1 MENIGRI
8 LLKGIYQESWIKIEY
23 ENKKDEITHYMIGIK
38 NIDPFNKKI
47 TCDSFNITYS
57 NDVDERKIFFDSILS
72 ASICDHTY
80 HKTPQELLDKLV
92 KDKEEF
98 IFLNVLE
105 NKEDI
110 LDYYIDCFRLDTV
123 PYISKYG
130 LIKGID
136 NEVLSKEYIYKL
148 SDEQF
153 QILANN
159 CFFQEENKKKNKEKN
174 LEKYDNTLA
183 CNILSIKTKK
193 GLYGLAYKEL
203 DLDIENKTL
212 RANPKVFINKEF
224 NYSAE
229 SNDVKNIDSIHKYL
243 PEEDYYLLDNIE
255 NNLSAIIN
263 SIHEYNNT
271 RFATYSSEVQT
282 DSRPFIMYMGRKLTV
297 DIANE
302 LFGIKNMIAN
312 PENMSLPIRTFFGD
326 PESRLAKRLNYPIF
340 TVNDKFNIDQIN
352 AINIGLKSPVS
363 YIQGPPGTGK
373 TQTLLNAIV
382 SAQFNG
388 KTVLVTS
395 NNNVPMD
402 GVYESILNLKYRN
415 DMPLLF
421 PAIRLG
427 SFKVCEEAIERIIE
441 MYNIA
446 IKMKPNDSKIDEIK
460 KERKNDMGKLV
471 ELLSNYDKYI
481 NLKEKKEGL
490 TKLLEETKQDFLT
503 FNIVSQIGVIN
514 EELNDLGKVDI
525 DEFKKYMKVDE
536 EYFRYFF
543 MAIHYET
550 ASRLQRLK
558 REKYRELFNIIF
570 MEVTDEESK
579 NERTKAFRS
588 YLSINDNLSKFLDI
602 FPVVISTNLSCTFLG
617 KPTPNFDIVMM
628 DEAGQCNVAN
638 ALIPIVR
645 GKQLMLVGDPQQ
657 LKPVILLDKN
667 VNKALRNKYHIA
679 EEYDYYDNSIYT
691 LFTKI
696 DIINNETLLSYHYR
710 CHDKIIGFSNKK
722 YYHNKLKLKGNSDEL
737 EPLVFVD
744 TSKEDKNIKSD
755 IRNVSEV
762 EAKYICNFIK
772 DNPTLEIGVITPFV
786 HQKECLEY
794 HFKQNNVEDVT
805 IGTVHAFQGE
815 QKDVIIFSS
824 AITNNTYQSTYEWL
838 KNNRELINVAVSRP
852 KNKLIMLGN
861 LDAINNLSKDKN
873 DLKELA
879 DYIKTNGKS
888 DVTDVSISS
897 FALGT
902 RQISTESEK
911 DFKATVEHILSV
923 IDTNC
928 YLKEEVAVSSIFIN
942 DHIDSSLFYKQR
954 FDLVIFREGYG
965 THNVVMA
972 IELNGPEHYT
982 DEEVVMRDKKKKEFC
997 EKKNLAFKSIPR
1009 DCARDYYD
1017 IKDLL
1022 KTIIDVKKK

>member
-80 HKTPQELLDKLV
+80 HKTPQELLRKLV
-92 KDKEEF
+92 EEKEEF

-193 GLYGLAYKEL
+193 GLYVLAYKEL
-203 DLDIENKTL
+203 DLDIENKAL

-460 KERKNDMGKLV
+460 KERKM
-471 ELLSNYDKYI
+471 I
-481 NLKEKKEGL
+481 W
-490 TKLLEETKQDFLT
+490 
-503 FNIVSQIGVIN
+503 
-514 EELNDLGKVDI
+514 
-525 DEFKKYMKVDE
+525 
-536 EYFRYFF
+536 
-543 MAIHYET
+543 
-550 ASRLQRLK
+550 
-558 REKYRELFNIIF
+558 
-570 MEVTDEESK
+570 
-579 NERTKAFRS
+579 
-588 YLSINDNLSKFLDI
+588 
-602 FPVVISTNLSCTFLG
+602 
-617 KPTPNFDIVMM
+617 
-628 DEAGQCNVAN
+628 
-638 ALIPIVR
+638 
-645 GKQLMLVGDPQQ
+645 
-657 LKPVILLDKN
+657 
-667 VNKALRNKYHIA
+667 VN
-679 EEYDYYDNSIYT
+679 
-691 LFTKI
+691 
-696 DIINNETLLSYHYR
+696 
-710 CHDKIIGFSNKK
+710 
-722 YYHNKLKLKGNSDEL
+722 
-737 EPLVFVD
+737 
-744 TSKEDKNIKSD
+744 
-755 IRNVSEV
+755 
-762 EAKYICNFIK
+762 
-772 DNPTLEIGVITPFV
+772 
-786 HQKECLEY
+786 
-794 HFKQNNVEDVT
+794 
-805 IGTVHAFQGE
+805 
-815 QKDVIIFSS
+815 
-824 AITNNTYQSTYEWL
+824 
-838 KNNRELINVAVSRP
+838 
-852 KNKLIMLGN
+852 
-861 LDAINNLSKDKN
+861 
-873 DLKELA
+873 
-879 DYIKTNGKS
+879 
-888 DVTDVSISS
+888 
-897 FALGT
+897 
-902 RQISTESEK
+902 
-911 DFKATVEHILSV
+911 
-923 IDTNC
+923 
-928 YLKEEVAVSSIFIN
+928 
-942 DHIDSSLFYKQR
+942 
-954 FDLVIFREGYG
+954 
-965 THNVVMA
+965 
-972 IELNGPEHYT
+972 
-982 DEEVVMRDKKKKEFC
+982 
-997 EKKNLAFKSIPR
+997 
-1009 DCARDYYD
+1009 
-1017 IKDLL
+1017 
-1022 KTIIDVKKK
+1022 